1 MTTRAELQAALR
13 RAENMERSCQLG
25 LAQPGN
31 PCPEWD
37 QRSLVLASWRAAH
50 LRQQLAD
57 LERSDD
63 DGQQQ

>member
-25 LAQPGN
+25 LATPGN

-37 QRSLVLASWRAAH
+37 QRSLVLASRQAAH
-50 LRQQLAD
+50 LRMQLAD
-57 LERSDD
+57 LDRDAEQEGR
-63 DGQQQ
+63 